1 MLTRLAHSA
10 SHAEVT
16 PIDATTASQIERL
29 TTEHALLTRR
39 QYEALQKS
47 SYFRL
52 PPREAD
58 AYDNRLCRIVEIRRL
73 LEKFR
78 AERNVF

>member
-1 MLTRLAHSA
+1 LAHSA

-29 TTEHALLTRR
+29 TTEHESLTRR
-39 QYEALQKS
+39 QCDVLQKF

-52 PPREAD
+52 SEREAD